1 MAKKKTKA
9 PSTGRRTRSRRS
21 SKVRVA
27 LIGAGRMANAVHYP
41 SLAEFDDVA
50 LVGLCELDK
59 AKREQTAERF
69 GIDKTY
75 HGYRRMLDEVKADA
89 VYVLMPPH
97 HLYDIVI
104 ECLRRKLG
112 VFIEKPPALT
122 AYQVASMARLA
133 QAGKCVTMT
142 GFNRRYAPMLTD
154 ARKRA
159 AAKGPIQQVAATF
172 FKHESAVY
180 YDGAIDV
187 IGCDA
192 IHAVDALRWLAGAE
206 AVNVAS
212 VVGQFNEV
220 VPNAWNAIV
229 RFDNGCVGVLQ
240 SNWSTGGRVHRFEV
254 HTTGY
259 SAYVEPQMAMEEITP
274 KGRQRTTI
282 EQVVDDADDLKMTFG
297 FWQQAR
303 AFIDA
308 VKSRRPPSSDFGDAV
323 KTMLLVEAIRRGD
336 AAFCPGPDAAGAG
349 LEASG

>member
-1 MAKKKTKA
+1 MAKKTKGS
-9 PSTGRRTRSRRS
+9 PRSRRS
-21 SKVRVA
+21 RRSGKVRVA

-41 SLAEFDDVA
+41 SLAEFDDVEMVA
-50 LVGLCELDK
+50 LCELDK
-59 AKREQTAERF
+59 ANRQQTAKRF

-75 HGYRRMLDEVKADA
+75 HGYRQMLDEVKADA
-89 VYVLMPPH
+89 VVVLMPPH

-104 ECLRRKLG
+104 ECLRRKLD
-112 VFIEKPPALT
+112 VFIEKPPAVT

-133 QAGKCVTMT
+133 EAGRCITMT
-142 GFNRRYAPMLTD
+142 GFNRRYAPMLAD
-154 ARKRA
+154 ARERA
-159 AAKGPIQQVAATF
+159 AAKGPIQQVGATF

-212 VVGQFNEV
+212 VVSQFNEV

-254 HTTGY
+254 HATGY
-259 SAYVEPQMAMEEITP
+259 SAYVEPQVAMEEVTP
-274 KGRQRTTI
+274 EGRQRTTI
-282 EQVVDDADDLKMTFG
+282 EQVVDDAEDLKTTFG
-297 FWQQAR
+297 FQAQAR

-308 VKSRRPPSSDFGDAV
+308 VQSRQAPGSHFGDAAR
-323 KTMLLVEAIRRGD
+323 TMLLVEAIRRGD
-336 AAFCPGPDAAGAG
+336 GAFCPGPDAVGAG